1 MRQLF
6 FMNSLTNKRIL
17 IFFFTVYLQAEYLNA
32 NSLVQNTQI
41 DKNNSLYLA

>member
-17 IFFFTVYLQAEYLNA
+17 IFFTVYLQAEYLNA
-32 NSLVQNTQI
+32 NSFLQNKKI
-41 DKNNSLYLA
+41 DKKNSLYY

>member
-17 IFFFTVYLQAEYLNA
+17 IFFTVYLQAENLNA
-32 NSLVQNTQI
+32 NSFLQNKKI
-41 DKNNSLYLA
+41 DKKNTL

>member
-17 IFFFTVYLQAEYLNA
+17 IFFTVYLQAEYLNA
-32 NSLVQNTQI
+32 NLFVQNTQI
-41 DKNNSLYLA
+41 DKKNTL